1 MKKVYIILSVVLLII
16 LIIVAGF
23 FIKERYINKEHI
35 AIINEITG
43 EKENILA
50 GIDNRIELTDVS
62 TSKFYKKNKT
72 KIFLYGVKNVS
83 FEIGENVI
91 DLLNNGNL
99 SINILDYILYREVT
113 ENKANFEKCEFSD
126 FYEFDNFYVINY
138 WWGKNSICFVS
149 KDLIKKDV
157 IKSRTDEFLLEIQEK
172 Y

>member
-1 MKKVYIILSVVLLII
+1 MKKVYIILSVILLII

-43 EKENILA
+43 EKENIVA
-50 GIDNRIELTDVS
+50 EIDNRIELTDVS

-83 FEIGENVI
+83 FETGENVI

-99 SINILDYILYREVT
+99 SINTLDYILYREVI
-113 ENKANFEKCEFSD
+113 ENKASFEKCEFSD
-126 FYEFDNFYVINY
+126 LYEFDNFYVINY
-138 WWGKNSICFVS
+138 WCGLNSVCFVC
-149 KDLIKKDV
+149 KNLVKKE
-157 IKSRTDEFLLEIQEK
+157 IIESRTDEFLLEIQEK